1 MSLTRTDT
9 TIFDTQ
15 TADIFS
21 PRSSLFLIRGP
32 HSAAHI
38 LLAHPKRPSYLT
50 WPTVSNPPTR
60 ATLRGPMCYVVP
72 PTYSWTVSE

>member
-1 MSLTRTDT
+1 MSLARTDT
-9 TIFDTQ
+9 TIPDTQ
-15 TADIFS
+15 IADIFS

-50 WPTVSNPPTR
+50 WPAVSHPPTR
-60 ATLRGPMCYVVP
+60 ATLHGPMCYVVP
-72 PTYSWTVSE
+72 PTYS

>member
-1 MSLTRTDT
+1 MSLARTDT
-9 TIFDTQ
+9 TTPDTQ
-15 TADIFS
+15 IADIFS
-21 PRSSLFLIRGP
+21 PRPSLFLIRGP

-50 WPTVSNPPTR
+50 WPAVSNPPTR

-72 PTYSWTVSE
+72 PTYS